1 MFEVSKKMKEKV
13 EEVLKHNRIYKT
25 IIHHESNAHFESVI
39 YTDVTEQFFMLIDY
53 YHKQDFVDS
62 NEISIDDIK
71 IIDKFLKNN

>member
-1 MFEVSKKMKEKV
+1 MFEVSKKMKEKE

-25 IIHHESNAHFESVI
+25 IINHESNAHFESVI